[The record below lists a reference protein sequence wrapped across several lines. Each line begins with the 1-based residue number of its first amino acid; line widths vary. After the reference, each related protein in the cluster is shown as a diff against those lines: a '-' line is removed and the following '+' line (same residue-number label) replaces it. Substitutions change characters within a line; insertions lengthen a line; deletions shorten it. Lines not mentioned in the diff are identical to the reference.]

1 MNFLSRI
8 ILISSMLVTLL
19 LGGCGQSDSE
29 HQSLS
34 VLIKGKASYSESLSL
49 SAGSEMTLRLENIS
63 ALPDSPAIL
72 AEKIIRLKSQQ
83 KPFRF
88 QLRVFRDQ
96 LAVDTTYA
104 LRVIISSGS
113 GERWTA
119 ENLYLIDQHQSEVD
133 LGHIRLKQQFPS
145 PVDNTALYVCG
156 SRTIKTDFSRQT
168 VQLQLNDDVYH
179 LNEVAAASGVKY
191 QSRGG
196 QVVFWNK
203 GTQASLTMAG
213 FDWPSCTLV
222 SEETLA
228 LFPFEAHGNEPGWR
242 LNAHFDQ
249 VKLDWNY
256 GQQHLVMPYP
266 LLDLTHSGFVLHSKA
281 DTRLLRVN
289 VLNSLCRDS
298 MSGRPYP
305 QHVKVLFGDLHLSG
319 CGGDSNSLLTGEAWR
334 VEDINQQGI
343 IDASLVTLQF
353 DDAGGLYGTA
363 SCNQYTTT
371 YELTEQID
379 IGQAIT
385 TRKACAPAL
394 MQQEQRFLDL
404 LAQVIQID
412 FDDKGA
418 LLLSTA
424 DGSTLTARR

>member
-1 MNFLSRI
+1 MTRFKLALFCLFS
-8 ILISSMLVTLL
+8 LL
-19 LGGCGQSDSE
+19 LLNGCDQSASE
-29 HQSLS
+29 QQAISL
-34 VLIKGKASYSESLSL
+34 LIEGKASYKGKRTLPE
-49 SAGSEMTLRLENIS
+49 GSQMILRLEDVR

-72 AEKIIRLKSQQ
+72 AEKIIRLESQQ

-96 LAVDTTYA
+96 LVNGTTYA
-104 LRVIISSGS
+104 LRVLIISRN

-119 ENLYLIDQHQSEVD
+119 ENLYRIDPQQGHVD
-133 LGHIRLKQQFPS
+133 LGHVKLKQQ
-145 PVDNTALYVCG
+145 VADALTATALFVCG
-156 SRTIKTDFSRQT
+156 SRTIKTQFNRQSL
-168 VQLQLNDDVYH
+168 QLQLNDDVYH
-179 LNEVAAASGVKY
+179 LHQVVAASGAQY
-191 QSRGG
+191 QTEGG

-203 GTQASLTMAG
+203 GTQAQLTMAG
-213 FDWPSCTLV
+213 FEWPICTQV
-222 SEETLA
+222 NEDTLA
-228 LFPFEAHGNEPGWR
+228 LFPFQAQGNEPGWR
-242 LNAHFDQ
+242 LTAHFDQ

-281 DTRLLRVN
+281 DARLLRVN

-305 QHVKVLFGDLHLSG
+305 QHVKVMFGDLHLSG
-319 CGGDSNSLLTGEAWR
+319 CGGDSQSLLTGDEWI
-334 VEDINQQGI
+334 VEDINRQGI
-343 IDASLVTLQF
+343 IDASRITLQF
-353 DDAGGLYGTA
+353 DKSGRLHGMA

-394 MQQEQRFLDL
+394 MNQEERFLTL
-404 LAQVIQID
+404 LAQIVQID
-412 FDDKGA
+412 FDEKGA

>member
-1 MNFLSRI
+1 MTRFKRVLLCLCSLLILSGCERSASEQQGMAL
-8 ILISSMLVTLL
+8 LI
-19 LGGCGQSDSE
+19 E
-29 HQSLS
+29 
-34 VLIKGKASYSESLSL
+34 GKASHNEQRALPV
-49 SAGSEMTLRLENIS
+49 GSEMILRLEDIS

-72 AEKIIRLKSQQ
+72 AEKVIRLDSQQ

-96 LAVDTTYA
+96 LENNTSYA
-104 LRVIISSGS
+104 LRVLITSANGK
-113 GERWTA
+113 RWTA
-119 ENLYLIDQHQSEVD
+119 ENLYRIDPQLSHIN
-133 LGHIRLKQQFPS
+133 LGQISLKPQLNGAP
-145 PVDNTALYVCG
+145 NTNALFVCG
-156 SRTIKTDFSRQT
+156 SRTIKTHFGRQSL
-168 VQLQLNDDVYH
+168 QLQLNDDVYH
-179 LNEVAAASGVKY
+179 LHQVATASGAQY
-191 QSRGG
+191 QSKGG

-203 GTQASLTMAG
+203 GTQAHLTMAG
-213 FDWPSCTLV
+213 FEWPTCTKV
-222 SEETLA
+222 SEDTLA
-228 LFPFEAHGNEPGWR
+228 LFPFQAQGNEPGWR
-242 LNAHFDQ
+242 LTAHFDQ

-256 GQQHLVMPYP
+256 GQQHLLMPYP

-281 DTRLLRVN
+281 DARLLRVN

-319 CGGDSNSLLTGEAWR
+319 CGGDSQSLLTGDEWV
-334 VEDINQQGI
+334 VEDINRQGI
-343 IDASLVTLQF
+343 IDASRITLQF
-353 DDAGGLYGTA
+353 DTSGRLHGRA

-394 MQQEQRFLDL
+394 MNQEQRFLSL
-404 LAQVIQID
+404 LAQIVLID
-412 FDDKGA
+412 FDQKGA

>member
-1 MNFLSRI
+1 MTCFKRVLLCLYILLILSGCERSASEQQSMAL
-8 ILISSMLVTLL
+8 LIEGRANHDEQRALPV
-19 LGGCGQSDSE
+19 
-29 HQSLS
+29 
-34 VLIKGKASYSESLSL
+34 
-49 SAGSEMTLRLENIS
+49 GSQMILRLEDVS

-72 AEKIIRLKSQQ
+72 AEKVIRLDSQQ

-96 LAVDTTYA
+96 LANDTTYA
-104 LRVIISSGS
+104 LRVLIASANGK
-113 GERWTA
+113 RWTA
-119 ENLYLIDQHQSEVD
+119 ENLYRIDPKLSHID
-133 LGHIRLKQQFPS
+133 LGQISLKQQLSVAP
-145 PVDNTALYVCG
+145 DNTALFVCG
-156 SRTIKTDFSRQT
+156 SRTITTQFSRQSL
-168 VQLQLNDDVYH
+168 QLQLNDDVYH
-179 LNEVAAASGVKY
+179 LHQVATASGAQY
-191 QSRGG
+191 QTTGG

-203 GTQASLTMAG
+203 GTQAHLTMAG
-213 FDWPSCTLV
+213 FKWPTCTKV
-222 SEETLA
+222 SEDTLA
-228 LFPFEAHGNEPGWR
+228 LFPFEAQGNEPGWR
-242 LNAHFDQ
+242 LTAHFDQ

-256 GQQHLVMPYP
+256 GQQHLLMPYP

-281 DTRLLRVN
+281 DARLLRVN

-319 CGGDSNSLLTGEAWR
+319 CGGDSQSLLTGDEWI
-334 VEDINQQGI
+334 VEDINRQGI
-343 IDASLVTLQF
+343 IDASRITLQF
-353 DDAGGLYGTA
+353 DKSGRLHGQA

-379 IGQAIT
+379 IGQAIA

-394 MQQEQRFLDL
+394 MNQEQRFLTL
-404 LAQVIQID
+404 LADVIQIE
-412 FDDKGA
+412 FDEKGA